1 MAEWPMSH
9 QKGQMGC
16 LRQNKN
22 NNIKAVFCL
31 YNQSIFVKEC
41 RLCLKLN
48 QVESE
53 ELDQTLPSAST
64 LQHRVTES
72 VFGKNRSLEGYIY
85 GAKLT
90 LLMYVI

>member
-1 MAEWPMSH
+1 M
-9 QKGQMGC
+9 
-16 LRQNKN
+16 
-22 NNIKAVFCL
+22 
-31 YNQSIFVKEC
+31 
-41 RLCLKLN
+41 
-48 QVESE
+48 ESE